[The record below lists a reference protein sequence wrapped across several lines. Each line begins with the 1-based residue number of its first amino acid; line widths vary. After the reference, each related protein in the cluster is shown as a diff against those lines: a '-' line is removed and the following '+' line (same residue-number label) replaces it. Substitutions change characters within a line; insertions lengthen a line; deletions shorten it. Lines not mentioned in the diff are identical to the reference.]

1 MDGSNNSS
9 GGLSSRSL
17 PSLFAMSNGSSMATK
32 DLDSLIAINDS
43 ALSQQ
48 IEFILQDAPMEEH
61 DDDDDEDQQHQGS
74 NDIMTSVK
82 GQQQHQLMDTES
94 NSEGAISVV
103 GTGQASV
110 IKLET
115 PPNSTTPITSAS
127 DLSQTSQDAAELQH
141 QQQSMVKTIT
151 HHHQQQ
157 QQHHITTTAARQ
169 QHHFLNGRGII
180 VRSSDIHDYNSL
192 PLATTTVASVQHHH
206 NDEEEEEDPE
216 LNDENLQDIEEEAK
230 AAEADEEPPL
240 LDGSQIKV
248 EHMDEMVETVSAPRL
263 TYTSGPTTVTTT
275 NAEGQPTQL
284 VLPAGSIVST
294 TTRSVTVPV
303 SEALAHLQRRPVFIS
318 NGMANV
324 GGTTLVRMPAMLS
337 RNGSMAVLN
346 VVQQQV
352 GSGGQTTQLI
362 LQASPVCSV
371 ANSGNSTP
379 MLVTTSPQ
387 ASISGGELSGNSS
400 PRTATISAAGSTP
413 SNGGGG
419 SNQILSN
426 ALTGNSPTIMAINT
440 SPSNSNN
447 NTATIVTT
455 PASTP
460 TRSPPRSGQNSNS
473 SSTAQQQQ
481 QQQHPVAST
490 SAQAQQQQQQQIVA
504 TNYSRNT
511 ASTSPPSSTSSA
523 ASPPSS
529 TSTPSGTI
537 YQCMECVEK
546 FDNKELYEIHRSGHA
561 NNMKCA
567 ICNMVLKSLKNYEK
581 HCLRCKPY
589 ECQICGRVVR
599 FRPNFI
605 KHMRVHTGQQSE
617 RHKYKCEVCHKEFMS
632 FEYFKVHKKIHNEN
646 VNLTCEICGKQFS
659 ALASLRGHSK
669 LHSGVKLHKCE
680 VCGKGFGQRYNLKI
694 HARTHT
700 GDFPFECKICKK
712 KLHTQSSL
720 QTHMQVHQ
728 RVQTTTS
735 ASTSASSSSTSQATS
750 TIKSTATSTTTSG
763 AAVGGGGNTSSSS
776 SADNSAHNS
785 PTSTIV
791 KMEPQ
796 ISLSSAS
803 NLLLSQHSTSSMH
816 DDLDENSG
824 LSDGLNSL
832 NGHQYVSTSS
842 LNNTMI
848 TTATGEESSE
858 SSNTSQELR
867 QTRQILLNGATP
879 TRAIVINNYMQSDK
893 GVDTLL
899 SQTSQPTQRHHAQ
912 VIRQNSSGGGG
923 GVIGG
928 ASSSGG
934 GGVGAS
940 SSALQQQLMRKTPI
954 IHSTGGVT
962 SLSGSVFNS
971 SIQQRGSSPSPS
983 PSSSSTSC
991 SSSVVVSK
999 SSGGVPLSLASAALG
1014 SSSIIRSTRD
1024 HDLNGH
1030 HHQHQQ
1036 QQNQSQRNNHRN
1048 HHRRRHLAD
1057 MDDDDDD
1064 TNLHHPTNGRH
1075 FHDDDDDVM
1084 LDEKCSPSLATTAI
1098 KTEPNFY
1105 VSGDN
1110 SNEMLIK
1117 EEVVFHDDASNHSP
1131 HSPPG
1136 SKFGMSN
1143 FDNDLDHHVDLSHA
1157 LPTYGYLLD
1166 QHSIPDTIPAQLYAD
1181 DDDFRLDHNSLG
1193 ALHNNSSSTNDGDY
1207 IKKEWSYGTS
1217 SNYTI
1222 NGKFDDDSNA
1232 LCDAANFIY
1241 N

>member
-17 PSLFAMSNGSSMATK
+17 PSLFSMSNGSSMATK
-32 DLDSLIAINDS
+32 DLEGLIAMNDS

-48 IEFILQDAPMEEH
+48 IEFILQDAPMEH
-61 DDDDDEDQQHQGS
+61 DDDDDDDGDHSSGGGGAGSIHHRILFQQHQQQQQHGGN
-74 NDIMTSVK
+74 NDVMTSVK
-82 GQQQHQLMDTES
+82 GGGQQQLMDTES
-94 NSEGAISVV
+94 NSQGALSGV
-103 GTGQASV
+103 GGSGTATV
-110 IKLET
+110 IKIET

-127 DLSQTSQDAAELQH
+127 DLSQTSQDIEQQQ
-141 QQQSMVKTIT
+141 QQQSIVKTIT
-151 HHHQQQ
+151 HHAVGTTTAGGRHQQQ
-157 QQHHITTTAARQ
+157 H
-169 QHHFLNGRGII
+169 HHFLNGRGII

-192 PLATTTVASVQHHH
+192 PLAATTAAAAHHDH
-206 NDEEEEEDPE
+206 HQQSLDEDEEEDPE

-240 LDGSQIKV
+240 LDGTQIKV
-248 EHMDEMVETVSAPRL
+248 EHMDDMIDTAPAPRL

-275 NAEGQPTQL
+275 NAEGQATQL

-303 SEALAHLQRRPVFIS
+303 SEAIAHLQRRPVFIS

-352 GSGGQTTQLI
+352 GGGGQTTQLI

-371 ANSGNSTP
+371 ANSSSSTP

-387 ASISGGELSGNSS
+387 TPIATDLTGNLSPKGQNISPTSLVTSSGGN
-400 PRTATISAAGSTP
+400 TH
-413 SNGGGG
+413 
-419 SNQILSN
+419 ILSN
-426 ALTGNSPTIMAINT
+426 ALSSNSSTIMAINT
-440 SPSNSNN
+440 SPTNAAIATTTSNN
-447 NTATIVTT
+447 TN
-455 PASTP
+455 
-460 TRSPPRSGQNSNS
+460 RSPQRSSQNNANSNS
-473 SSTAQQQQ
+473 H
-481 QQQHPVAST
+481 HPVAST
-490 SAQAQQQQQQQIVA
+490 SAQAQQQQQQQIA
-504 TNYSRNT
+504 LNTSFTRNT
-511 ASTSPPSSTSSA
+511 ASTSPPSSTSS

-728 RVQTTTS
+728 RVQT
-735 ASTSASSSSTSQATS
+735 SQATS

-763 AAVGGGGNTSSSS
+763 NTSSSS
-776 SADNSAHNS
+776 SGGDSAHNS

-796 ISLSSAS
+796 LSSSSAIDNHPSTSS
-803 NLLLSQHSTSSMH
+803 NLLLSQHSSMH

-848 TTATGEESSE
+848 TATGEDSSE
-858 SSNTSQELR
+858 SSNTSQEQLR
-867 QTRQILLNGATP
+867 QTRQILLNGSTP
-879 TRAIVINNYMQSDK
+879 TRAIVINNYLQSDK

-899 SQTSQPTQRHHAQ
+899 SQTSQPQRHHHAQ
-912 VIRQNSSGGGG
+912 VIRQNSSGGAG
-923 GVIGG
+923 GVSGSSISASASGS
-928 ASSSGG
+928 SSSG
-934 GGVGAS
+934 
-940 SSALQQQLMRKTPI
+940 SALQQQLMRKTPI

-962 SLSGSVFNS
+962 SLSGSVFAS
-971 SIQQRGSSPSPS
+971 SVQQRGTSPSPS

-999 SSGGVPLSLASAALG
+999 PGVPLSLASAALG

-1030 HHQHQQ
+1030 HHQQQ
-1036 QQNQSQRNNHRN
+1036 QSQQQRNNHRN

-1075 FHDDDDDVM
+1075 FDDDDDVM
-1084 LDEKCSPSLATTAI
+1084 LDEKSSPSLATTAI

-1181 DDDFRLDHNSLG
+1181 EDDFRLDHNSLG

>member
-1 MDGSNNSS
+1 MDGSNNTS

-17 PSLFAMSNGSSMATK
+17 PSLFSMSNGSSMATK
-32 DLDSLIAINDS
+32 DLEGLIAMNDS

-61 DDDDDEDQQHQGS
+61 DDDDDDDHSGGGGGNTGVHHRILYQQQQQHQGS
-74 NDIMTSVK
+74 NDLMTSVK
-82 GQQQHQLMDTES
+82 GQQLMDTES

-103 GTGQASV
+103 GTGPASV

-127 DLSQTSQDAAELQH
+127 DLSQTSQDAAE
-141 QQQSMVKTIT
+141 QSMVKTIT
-151 HHHQQQ
+151 HHQQQ
-157 QQHHITTTAARQ
+157 QHITTTAVRQQ

-192 PLATTTVASVQHHH
+192 PLAASAAATVH
-206 NDEEEEEDPE
+206 DEEEEEDPE

-371 ANSGNSTP
+371 ANSSNSTP

-400 PRTATISAAGSTP
+400 PRTTAISSSNSNNNNNSAATS
-413 SNGGGG
+413 
-419 SNQILSN
+419 QILSN
-426 ALTGNSPTIMAINT
+426 ALAGNSPTIMAINT
-440 SPSNSNN
+440 SPSNN

-455 PASTP
+455 PAASTP
-460 TRSPPRSGQNSNS
+460 TRSPPRSSSGHNNNNNGS
-473 SSTAQQQQ
+473 SSA
-481 QQQHPVAST
+481 QQHPVAST
-490 SAQAQQQQQQQIVA
+490 SAQAQQQQQQQQQQIVA

-511 ASTSPPSSTSSA
+511 ASTSPPSSTSS

-728 RVQTTTS
+728 RVQTT
-735 ASTSASSSSTSQATS
+735 SQATS

-763 AAVGGGGNTSSSS
+763 NTSSSS
-776 SADNSAHNS
+776 SADSAHNS

-796 ISLSSAS
+796 SSSSSVIDNHPSTSS
-803 NLLLSQHSTSSMH
+803 NLLLSQHSSSMH

-848 TTATGEESSE
+848 TATGEESSE

-867 QTRQILLNGATP
+867 QTRQILLNGGTP

-899 SQTSQPTQRHHAQ
+899 SQTSQPTQRIHAQ
-912 VIRQNSSGGGG
+912 VIRQNSSGGVGG
-923 GVIGG
+923 GSGVIGG
-928 ASSSGG
+928 GSSSGG
-934 GGVGAS
+934 GVGASS

-999 SSGGVPLSLASAALG
+999 SSGVPLSLASAVLG

-1075 FHDDDDDVM
+1075 FDDDDDVM
-1084 LDEKCSPSLATTAI
+1084 LDEKSSPSLATTAI

-1117 EEVVFHDDASNHSP
+1117 EEVVFHDDSSNHSP

-1207 IKKEWSYGTS
+1207 IKKEWSYGTG

>member
-1 MDGSNNSS
+1 MDGSNNPS

-17 PSLFAMSNGSSMATK
+17 PSLFSMSNGSSMATK
-32 DLDSLIAINDS
+32 DLEGLIAMNDS

-61 DDDDDEDQQHQGS
+61 DDDDDDDHSGGGGGNTGVHHRILYQQQQQHQGS
-74 NDIMTSVK
+74 NDLMTSVK
-82 GQQQHQLMDTES
+82 GQQLMDTES

-103 GTGQASV
+103 GTGPASV

-127 DLSQTSQDAAELQH
+127 DLSQTSQDAAE
-141 QQQSMVKTIT
+141 QSMVKTIT
-151 HHHQQQ
+151 HHQQQQ
-157 QQHHITTTAARQ
+157 QQHITTTAVRQQ

-192 PLATTTVASVQHHH
+192 PLAASAAATVH
-206 NDEEEEEDPE
+206 DEEEEEDPE

-371 ANSGNSTP
+371 ANSSNSTP

-400 PRTATISAAGSTP
+400 PRTTAISSSNSNNNNNSAATS
-413 SNGGGG
+413 
-419 SNQILSN
+419 QILSN
-426 ALTGNSPTIMAINT
+426 ALAGNSPTIMAINT
-440 SPSNSNN
+440 SPSNN

-455 PASTP
+455 PAASTP
-460 TRSPPRSGQNSNS
+460 TRSPPRSSSGHNNNNGS
-473 SSTAQQQQ
+473 SSA
-481 QQQHPVAST
+481 QQHPVAST
-490 SAQAQQQQQQQIVA
+490 SAQAQQQQQQQQQQIVA

-511 ASTSPPSSTSSA
+511 ASTSPPSSTSS

-669 LHSGVKLHKCE
+669 LHSGVKLHK
-680 VCGKGFGQRYNLKI
+680 
-694 HARTHT
+694 
-700 GDFPFECKICKK
+700 
-712 KLHTQSSL
+712 
-720 QTHMQVHQ
+720 
-728 RVQTTTS
+728 
-735 ASTSASSSSTSQATS
+735 
-750 TIKSTATSTTTSG
+750 
-763 AAVGGGGNTSSSS
+763 
-776 SADNSAHNS
+776 
-785 PTSTIV
+785 
-791 KMEPQ
+791 
-796 ISLSSAS
+796 
-803 NLLLSQHSTSSMH
+803 
-816 DDLDENSG
+816 
-824 LSDGLNSL
+824 
-832 NGHQYVSTSS
+832 
-842 LNNTMI
+842 
-848 TTATGEESSE
+848 
-858 SSNTSQELR
+858 
-867 QTRQILLNGATP
+867 
-879 TRAIVINNYMQSDK
+879 
-893 GVDTLL
+893 
-899 SQTSQPTQRHHAQ
+899 
-912 VIRQNSSGGGG
+912 
-923 GVIGG
+923 
-928 ASSSGG
+928 
-934 GGVGAS
+934 
-940 SSALQQQLMRKTPI
+940 
-954 IHSTGGVT
+954 
-962 SLSGSVFNS
+962 
-971 SIQQRGSSPSPS
+971 
-983 PSSSSTSC
+983 
-991 SSSVVVSK
+991 
-999 SSGGVPLSLASAALG
+999 
-1014 SSSIIRSTRD
+1014 
-1024 HDLNGH
+1024 
-1030 HHQHQQ
+1030 
-1036 QQNQSQRNNHRN
+1036 
-1048 HHRRRHLAD
+1048 
-1057 MDDDDDD
+1057 
-1064 TNLHHPTNGRH
+1064 
-1075 FHDDDDDVM
+1075 
-1084 LDEKCSPSLATTAI
+1084 
-1098 KTEPNFY
+1098 
-1105 VSGDN
+1105 
-1110 SNEMLIK
+1110 
-1117 EEVVFHDDASNHSP
+1117 
-1131 HSPPG
+1131 
-1136 SKFGMSN
+1136 
-1143 FDNDLDHHVDLSHA
+1143 
-1157 LPTYGYLLD
+1157 
-1166 QHSIPDTIPAQLYAD
+1166 
-1181 DDDFRLDHNSLG
+1181 
-1193 ALHNNSSSTNDGDY
+1193 
-1207 IKKEWSYGTS
+1207 
-1217 SNYTI
+1217 
-1222 NGKFDDDSNA
+1222 
-1232 LCDAANFIY
+1232 
-1241 N
+1241 